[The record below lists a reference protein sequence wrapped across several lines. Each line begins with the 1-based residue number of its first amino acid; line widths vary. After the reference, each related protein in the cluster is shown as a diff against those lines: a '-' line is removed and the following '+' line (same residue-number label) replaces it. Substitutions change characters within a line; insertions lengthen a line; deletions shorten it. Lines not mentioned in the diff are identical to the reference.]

1 MKYLAIIIASL
12 MFVASGCGKQQS
24 ASCVPPQTIE
34 LDCNGDGVVESAEL
48 KEYIEGDFN
57 GDGSKEYA
65 ALYAYK
71 QLRDA
76 DANDSDYYKYDHYY
90 YVAFG
95 DASIP
100 MIDLDWSGAH
110 LTNEGDL
117 NGDGAEDIGLLNWG
131 GYSTWNTYVVYV
143 YYEQEWQDLISVSH
157 SEDWNYVSY
166 NDLLRPDADNPGCVI
181 AREVRHDGK
190 VNDTSMKLPNTLLSA
205 ALLERQAKRVEEIE
219 NELVAMFQKESN
231 MSWMDSSGS
240 MSKSDM
246 QLAIEDAMFKQL
258 KNPLTLSEDMP
269 NLAKEVGIIDLPKSG
284 MKIYSYFVDGGGT
297 MSEGR
302 NFLQMLTRNDDIC
315 VVPLWNNMRYPRTIV
330 DAWEVEIGGDDYIAI
345 KSYWRGSSGSWWYY
359 LDVICPM
366 TVIYYNPQFF
376 PEGVGSVTLMEEC
389 SVYDRRG
396 EYVDWGYMKS
406 GHICVCGTE
415 NCNTNVDFDFDPETL
430 TVKVRDD
437 GDSLENRTGAVIE
450 REWQLVVPQRG
461 RR

>member
-1 MKYLAIIIASL
+1 
-12 MFVASGCGKQQS
+12 
-24 ASCVPPQTIE
+24 
-34 LDCNGDGVVESAEL
+34 
-48 KEYIEGDFN
+48 
-57 GDGSKEYA
+57 
-65 ALYAYK
+65 
-71 QLRDA
+71 
-76 DANDSDYYKYDHYY
+76 
-90 YVAFG
+90 
-95 DASIP
+95 
-100 MIDLDWSGAH
+100 
-110 LTNEGDL
+110 
-117 NGDGAEDIGLLNWG
+117 
-131 GYSTWNTYVVYV
+131 
-143 YYEQEWQDLISVSH
+143 
-157 SEDWNYVSY
+157 
-166 NDLLRPDADNPGCVI
+166 
-181 AREVRHDGK
+181 
-190 VNDTSMKLPNTLLSA
+190 
-205 ALLERQAKRVEEIE
+205 
-219 NELVAMFQKESN
+219 
-231 MSWMDSSGS
+231 
-240 MSKSDM
+240 
-246 QLAIEDAMFKQL
+246 
-258 KNPLTLSEDMP
+258 
-269 NLAKEVGIIDLPKSG
+269 

-345 KSYWRGSSGSWWYY
+345 KSYWRGSSGSWCYY

-366 TVIYYNPQFF
+366 TVIYYNTQFF